1 MALGILKK
9 VFIKLSTCKHTN
21 ICGTEHWKLV
31 LCSWKQSSSLINV
44 LCNKARARELQAETA
59 GGMVRHSYNTS
70 VKLSTGPHCLYNKHV
85 PTEGLLLPNSIYM
98 MDNIW
103 KGSQSSLVGHIQNMA
118 SVASKTSRTIF
129 QGQDVKAWDQTS
141 RFSWVNHENCSY

>member
-1 MALGILKK
+1 
-9 VFIKLSTCKHTN
+9 
-21 ICGTEHWKLV
+21 
-31 LCSWKQSSSLINV
+31 V

-129 QGQDVKAWDQTS
+129 QGQDVKA
-141 RFSWVNHENCSY
+141 